1 MVKKFLLCAALFG
14 AFGVT
19 AAAAADLPTK
29 APPPPPPPAGV
40 FSWTGF
46 YIGAGIGGGWM
57 RSTSYGFSDPGGAAF
72 FSCGP
77 CGPAYDTAALTGSNK
92 TGWFGGLRFGYNWQV
107 APTWL
112 VGVEADIAAASFK
125 QSASAGLTE
134 LPFLPVIPGS
144 NLSFQSEV
152 QWLAS
157 LRGRLG
163 IVQNNWLFYGTGG
176 VAFASIKQTANA
188 QCPPPAI
195 AGGCVFFAGTTS
207 PFSATE
213 TRVGFAVGA
222 GLEWQM
228 PASPWRLQAEYLYYG
243 FDKTTTGTSQFIA
256 LPGGGPL
263 PCFFTPT
270 CSANYSFGKIDIQT
284 LKLGLAYA
292 F

>member
-1 MVKKFLLCAALFG
+1 MKKFLVFITVVS
-14 AFGVT
+14 AFGFT
-19 AAAAADLPTK
+19 AAVAADLPTK
-29 APPPPPPPAGV
+29 APPPPPAGV
-40 FSWTGF
+40 FSWTGL

-57 RSTSYGFSDPGGAAF
+57 RATDYDFSDPGNAAF
-72 FSCGP
+72 ASCGP
-77 CGPAYDTAALTGSNK
+77 CITPYDSVSLSGSNK
-92 TGWFGGLRFGYNWQV
+92 SGWFGGVRFGYNWQV

-125 QSASAGLTE
+125 QSASTTLSTQVPLIPSIAGSSLT
-134 LPFLPVIPGS
+134 FS
-144 NLSFQSEV
+144 SQV

-163 IVQNNWLFYGTGG
+163 LVQNNWLFYGTGG
-176 VAFASIKQTANA
+176 VAFASIKQEANA

-195 AGGCVFFAGTTS
+195 AGGCVFTSGTTS

-228 PASPWRLQAEYLYYG
+228 PASPWRLAAEYLYYG
-243 FDKTTTGTSQFIA
+243 FDKSTSGSSLFIA

-263 PCFFTPT
+263 PCIVTPT
-270 CSANYSFGKIDIQT
+270 CSANYGFGRIDIHT
-284 LKLGLAYA
+284 FKLGLAYA
-292 F
+292 LN